1 MKKYQIIYA
10 DPPWKYQGKMMNS
23 SVTDHYSWA
32 DLSDICKIPI
42 KDTPRHNR

>member
-1 MKKYQIIYA
+1 
-10 DPPWKYQGKMMNS
+10 MMNS